1 MYPLNHPKLQ
11 INKKLI
17 SNKGQTNLP
26 SMIQIKVNQSLN
38 VTNQMG
44 LCFRTGEWKW
54 KTQKLQ
60 RTQRLD
66 NYGESLIDT
75 GVS

>member
-1 MYPLNHPKLQ
+1 MYGLNHPKLQ

-26 SMIQIKVNQSLN
+26 SMIEIKVNQSLS

-44 LCFRTGEWKW
+44 LCSRAGEWKC
-54 KTQKLQ
+54 KIQKLQ
-60 RTQRLD
+60 RIQRLD
-66 NYGESLIDT
+66 NHGESLVDT